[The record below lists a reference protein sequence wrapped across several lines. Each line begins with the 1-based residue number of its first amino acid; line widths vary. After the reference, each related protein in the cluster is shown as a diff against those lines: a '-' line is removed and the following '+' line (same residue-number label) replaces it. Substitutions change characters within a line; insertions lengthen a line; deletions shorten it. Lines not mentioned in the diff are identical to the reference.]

1 MCDSFVA
8 DFTVS
13 YFLALR
19 RGDGAGGD
27 GDKGVDTRTLVTR
40 PVFDEKEISTKLASI
55 LAHNIVQ
62 KKNLYS
68 WFIFHRKLCQTGSW
82 RQIGIAFFFFTH
94 QTNKKKQLTI
104 FFQQLIY
111 HKPIKK
117 NSFDLKQLNS
127 FHCQSYINFRNI
139 WRFTNNRMQNK
150 QFTIIFICLL
160 PSLCDGAIVWNGN

>member
-62 KKNLYS
+62 KKIYTHDLY
-68 WFIFHRKLCQTGSW
+68 FTGNSV
-82 RQIGIAFFFFTH
+82 
-94 QTNKKKQLTI
+94 KQEAEG
-104 FFQQLIY
+104 
-111 HKPIKK
+111 K
-117 NSFDLKQLNS
+117 
-127 FHCQSYINFRNI
+127 
-139 WRFTNNRMQNK
+139 
-150 QFTIIFICLL
+150 
-160 PSLCDGAIVWNGN
+160 